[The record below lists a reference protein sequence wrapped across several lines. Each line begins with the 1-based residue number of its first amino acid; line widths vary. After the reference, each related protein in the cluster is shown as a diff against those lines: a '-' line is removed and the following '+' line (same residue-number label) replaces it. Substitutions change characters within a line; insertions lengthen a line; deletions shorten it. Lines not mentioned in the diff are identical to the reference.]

1 MPSITVY
8 LPQGTHAAITCMPQL
23 VIRAGTFDTQG
34 ELSTGK
40 GTRPG
45 ACELVLLCGAATAG

>member
-1 MPSITVY
+1 VVLDY
-8 LPQGTHAAITCMPQL
+8 LPQGTVATITCMPQL
-23 VIRAGTFDTQG
+23 VLRAGTCGTQG
-34 ELSTGK
+34 ELPIGK